1 MVTKLSHGVSI
12 ARLEHAGQLCLLVH
26 LGDIESLSMLQRQ
39 MDVDI
44 LITGHT
50 HKFEAFERD
59 NKFFINPGSATGAFN
74 ALNRFVGSL
83 LPL

>member
-1 MVTKLSHGVSI
+1 
-12 ARLEHAGQLCLLVH
+12 
-26 LGDIESLSMLQRQ
+26 MLQRQ

-50 HKFEAFERD
+50 HRFEAFERD

-74 ALNRFVGSL
+74 ALNRFDVFFFE
-83 LPL
+83 

>member
-1 MVTKLSHGVSI
+1 
-12 ARLEHAGQLCLLVH
+12 
-26 LGDIESLSMLQRQ
+26 MLQRQ

-74 ALNRFVGSL
+74 ALNRCVRDDRRSCLIHAL
-83 LPL
+83 LTVVAVPPLLRSSSWTFSKRR

>member
-1 MVTKLSHGVSI
+1 
-12 ARLEHAGQLCLLVH
+12 
-26 LGDIESLSMLQRQ
+26 MLQRQ

-74 ALNRFVGSL
+74 ALNRFAL
-83 LPL
+83 LLTIHSYDLYLSCVFFLNLR